1 MNADAIR
8 ITIFD
13 NAFASVCEEMGETLR
28 RCAVSVNVKDRLDYS
43 AALFDPAGQLVA
55 QAAHI
60 PVHLGSMAHA
70 LKTILAEA
78 DPGPGEM
85 VLTNDPYRGGTHLP
99 DLTLVSGVYH
109 RGRKIGYVA
118 NRAHHADV
126 GGKEGASMAPAE
138 RLEDEGV
145 IIPPTV
151 VFHGG

>member
-1 MNADAIR
+1 MDPIR

-28 RCAVSVNVKDRLDYS
+28 RCAVSVNVKDRLDFS
-43 AALFDPAGQLVA
+43 AALFDPQGQLVA

-60 PVHLGSMAHA
+60 PVHLGSMAQA
-70 LKTILAEA
+70 LRTILAEA

-99 DLTLVSGVYH
+99 DLTMVAGVYH

-126 GGKEGASMAPAE
+126 GGKAGASMAPE
-138 RLEDEGV
+138 RIGSACRS
-145 IIPPTV
+145 I
-151 VFHGG
+151 